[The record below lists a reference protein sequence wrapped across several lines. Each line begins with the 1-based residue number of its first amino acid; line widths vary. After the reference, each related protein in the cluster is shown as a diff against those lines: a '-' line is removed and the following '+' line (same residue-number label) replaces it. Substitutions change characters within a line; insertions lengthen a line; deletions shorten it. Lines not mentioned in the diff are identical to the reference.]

1 MKTLH
6 SPHALR
12 LRRGRLRTP
21 VARAALF
28 VFVLAGALLAA
39 IVFTLNRNANRTNAQ
54 QAATELASGARVA
67 ASALAAVR
75 SDLRAQAG
83 ELATSLDLQRAIV
96 ANDRAAIRR
105 IALGHHARIHA
116 RGETTGEL
124 APSPRITSTSTITQ
138 GSQVVAS
145 VTLAVPLGKSLL
157 ELIHDA
163 TPLPPHAA
171 LMLVRRGRVVAGGPI
186 GDAVLVKDGQI
197 VLGSTPFDVKVAPLG
212 VAGASVLAVEPV
224 SAVEAQGVSY
234 RRRLL
239 IAAILTLALAAGL
252 ATRLGRPLARMF
264 GELSDQ
270 AEKDS
275 LTGLANR
282 RVLDERLEE
291 ELDRSRRYGTHLAL
305 ILVDIDDFKQVNDR
319 YGHQCGDEVL
329 RAIAPILSNSLR
341 ELDLAGRFGGEEFA
355 LVLPG
360 TAVASAR
367 RVAEQIRRAL
377 AKVTVEGPE
386 GEVVR
391 VTASFG
397 AAEFPANASVASLVE
412 AADRALYTAK
422 RDGKDRV
429 VADGGGGVVS
439 GSRDRPIVTPA

>member
-6 SPHALR
+6 SPPVLR

-21 VARAALF
+21 VVRAALF

-39 IVFTLNRNANRTNAQ
+39 IVFTLNRNASRTNAQ
-54 QAATELASGARVA
+54 QAATELASGSRVA
-67 ASALAAVR
+67 ASAFAAMR

-105 IALGHHARIHA
+105 IATAHHALIQA
-116 RGETTGEL
+116 RGAKTGTLL
-124 APSPRITSTSTITQ
+124 AAPRITSTATIAQ
-138 GSQVVAS
+138 GAQVLAR
-145 VTLAVPLGKSLL
+145 VTLALPLDKTLL
-157 ELIHDA
+157 ALMHEA
-163 TPLPPHAA
+163 TPLPSHAA
-171 LMLVRRGRVVAGGPI
+171 LVLIRKGRVVAGGPI
-186 GDAVLVKDGQI
+186 GSTAI
-197 VLGSTPFDVKVAPLG
+197 VAHGRVVFGSTPFNAAAAPLG
-212 VAGASVLAVEPV
+212 VGGASVLAIEPV
-224 SAVEAQGVSY
+224 SAVEARGVSY

-239 IAAILTLALAAGL
+239 IAAVLTLALVAGL

-264 GELSDQ
+264 GELTDQ
-270 AEKDS
+270 AERDS

-305 ILVDIDDFKQVNDR
+305 ILVDIDNFKSVNDR

-329 RAIAPILSNSLR
+329 RAVAPVLSGSLR

-360 TAVASAR
+360 TAAVSAR
-367 RVAEQIRRAL
+367 RIAEQIRRAL
-377 AKVTVEGPE
+377 AKVTVVGPG
-386 GEVVR
+386 GELVG

-397 AAEFPANASVASLVE
+397 AAEFPANASVASLIE
-412 AADRALYTAK
+412 AADRALYQAK
-422 RDGKDRV
+422 RGGKDRV
-429 VADGGGGVVS
+429 VVDGAVVAAAAAQE
-439 GSRDRPIVTPA
+439 RTVVTPA

>member
-1 MKTLH
+1 M
-6 SPHALR
+6 
-12 LRRGRLRTP
+12 
-21 VARAALF
+21 
-28 VFVLAGALLAA
+28 
-39 IVFTLNRNANRTNAQ
+39 
-54 QAATELASGARVA
+54 
-67 ASALAAVR
+67 
-75 SDLRAQAG
+75 
-83 ELATSLDLQRAIV
+83 
-96 ANDRAAIRR
+96 
-105 IALGHHARIHA
+105 
-116 RGETTGEL
+116 
-124 APSPRITSTSTITQ
+124 
-138 GSQVVAS
+138 
-145 VTLAVPLGKSLL
+145 
-157 ELIHDA
+157 
-163 TPLPPHAA
+163 
-171 LMLVRRGRVVAGGPI
+171 
-186 GDAVLVKDGQI
+186 KDGRI

-429 VADGGGGVVS
+429 VADGGGVVAS

>member
-157 ELIHDA
+157 KLIRDA

-186 GDAVLVKDGQI
+186 GDAVLVKDGRI
-197 VLGSTPFDVKVAPLG
+197 ILGSTPFDVKVAPLG

-377 AKVTVEGPE
+377 AKVTVEGPA

-429 VADGGGGVVS
+429 VADGGGAVAS

>member
-1 MKTLH
+1 
-6 SPHALR
+6 
-12 LRRGRLRTP
+12 
-21 VARAALF
+21 VVRAALF

-39 IVFTLNRNANRTNAQ
+39 IVFTLNRNASRTNAQ
-54 QAATELASGARVA
+54 QASTELASGARVA
-67 ASALAAVR
+67 ASAFAAVR

-96 ANDRAAIRR
+96 ANDRVAIQR
-105 IALGHHARIHA
+105 IAAAHHARIQA
-116 RGETTGEL
+116 RGDTTGRLL
-124 APSPRITSTSTITQ
+124 APPRITSTATIAQ
-138 GSQVVAS
+138 GAQVLAR
-145 VTLAVPLGKSLL
+145 VTLALPLGKTLLSL
-157 ELIHDA
+157 IRNA

-171 LMLVRRGRVVAGGPI
+171 LVLVRNGRVIAGGPI
-186 GDAVLVKDGQI
+186 GSTAVVKNGLVAF
-197 VLGSTPFDVKVAPLG
+197 GSTPFNAKAAPLG
-212 VAGASVLAVEPV
+212 VAGASVLAIEPV
-224 SAVEAQGVSY
+224 SAVEARGVSY

-239 IAAILTLALAAGL
+239 IAAALTLALAAGL

-270 AEKDS
+270 AERDS

-305 ILVDIDDFKQVNDR
+305 ILVDIDNFKSVNDR
-319 YGHQCGDEVL
+319 YGHQSGDDVL
-329 RAIAPILSNSLR
+329 RAVAPVLANSLR

-360 TAVASAR
+360 TPVASGR

-377 AKVTVEGPE
+377 AKVTVVGP
-386 GEVVR
+386 GGDLIR

-397 AAEFPANASVASLVE
+397 AAEFPANASVASLIE
-412 AADRALYTAK
+412 AADRALYQAK

-429 VADGGGGVVS
+429 VADGDEVAAGS
-439 GSRDRPIVTPA
+439 GDRPVITAA